1 MTAARNSD
9 ALDAKTVRQQRA
21 SIRRDIEREHRR
33 KAHAKVVEL
42 REQLRTARMTRK
54 NALTEASAR
63 CRTERVAVRDR
74 TRLERLHALEELRKA
89 LHAERQAARDA
100 CALRR
105 EEAKNATSDAVQR
118 ARGELD
124 AEQKYQDDMKRIER
138 GNRDRHLATRR
149 ASASERRS
157 ESDDAVR
164 INLPSELVAL
174 FERVKRGIK
183 GSPRETRTEEFL
195 RYAESHA
202 GEVLAALDDKTEAV
216 IRDLER
222 QEREA
227 TRYARRRRYTP
238 AELAEEVPF

>member
-1 MTAARNSD
+1 M
-9 ALDAKTVRQQRA
+9 
-21 SIRRDIEREHRR
+21 
-33 KAHAKVVEL
+33 
-42 REQLRTARMTRK
+42 
-54 NALTEASAR
+54 
-63 CRTERVAVRDR
+63 
-74 TRLERLHALEELRKA
+74 
-89 LHAERQAARDA
+89 
-100 CALRR
+100 
-105 EEAKNATSDAVQR
+105 QR

-124 AEQKYQDDMKRIER
+124 AEQRYQEDMKRIER

-157 ESDDAVR
+157 ESDDEVR
-164 INLPSELVAL
+164 INVPPELVAL

-227 TRYARRRRYTP
+227 TRYARRRRYTA